1 MDGEGRWNVK
11 CCNKIEYLDY
21 NFAEIKQKG
30 LMRVESTKLQSK
42 VKVVTLRR
50 DELGL
55 LELDSTRDIFIIL
68 MFEVVEE
75 DIIFM

>member
-1 MDGEGRWNVK
+1 MSNVVIK
-11 CCNKIEYLDY
+11 QNRYLDY

-42 VKVVTLRR
+42 VNVVTLRR

>member
-1 MDGEGRWNVK
+1 MSNVVIK
-11 CCNKIEYLDY
+11 QNRYLDY